1 MDALLGYCDL
11 FTLEDVY
18 VSAPWR
24 LCIDTVDI
32 ATVSGWLFTDCSALI
47 SL

>member
-32 ATVSGWLFTDCSALI
+32 LCMTLLTFSV
-47 SL
+47 